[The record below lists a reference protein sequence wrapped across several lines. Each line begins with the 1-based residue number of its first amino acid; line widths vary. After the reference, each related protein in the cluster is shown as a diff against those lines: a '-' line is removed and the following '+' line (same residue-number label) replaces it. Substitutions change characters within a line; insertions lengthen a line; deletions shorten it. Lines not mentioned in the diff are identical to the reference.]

1 MKMLL
6 KISYSLVLILF
17 ISCAAPKAK
26 HTKKPLDF
34 TIAFGSCNR
43 QNMENILWKE
53 IKKNKPNFWI
63 WGGDNAYSNT
73 DEIDKLRMDY
83 ETLKTKG
90 KFRVNK

>member
-53 IKKNKPNFWI
+53 IKKNKPDLWI
-63 WGGDNAYSNT
+63 WERDNAYSNT
-73 DEIDKLRMDY
+73 GEMNNLKMDS
-83 ETLKTKG
+83 ETLI
-90 KFRVNK
+90 NKRDISS